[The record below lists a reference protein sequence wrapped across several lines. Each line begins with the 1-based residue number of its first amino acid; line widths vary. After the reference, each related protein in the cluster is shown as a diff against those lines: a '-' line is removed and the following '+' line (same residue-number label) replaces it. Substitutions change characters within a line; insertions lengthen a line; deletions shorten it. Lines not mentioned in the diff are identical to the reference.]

1 MFVFPAFNDNYKT
14 RKRTFKCCNNC
25 RVKRV
30 KCQII
35 KDYEVSGCEYCRK
48 SGLQC
53 SLRSKHAPG
62 ENGAE
67 RVPRLPPLATQP
79 AQTLF
84 YQTSPQEYEVDMR
97 SRRDLQTNG
106 SPAQPGQNGN
116 IAQPIQSS
124 LQTVQTAVQPVSN
137 VQSGVQTPI
146 QPVQSHAQSNTI
158 ANPVQNI
165 ASAMAGTPTIP
176 QATYTLADQP
186 PSMALMAPVYQQP
199 TPPNMLSPYPSAQP
213 LITATFL
220 KQKHNFN
227 SVGRAADDIALWLL
241 NEIDYDMGPESGLR
255 NPLKVYPMLC
265 LIDAFTLS
273 LAEFLIQP
281 EDERQLVELF
291 MLKVNILWPLLPA
304 DEFWREYAAGTVPL
318 VLIYAMV
325 LAISRDVLA
334 EPILIRVFG
343 EADYQSKL
351 REFISALD
359 FKTRQIMLVMPQL
372 CPDFRYLKL
381 VVHLILLFHYTF
393 DRFGNEQMAA
403 DLTDAI
409 NIAVGMEIH
418 KKDTIVRV
426 AESKRDYVMNVWWC
440 LYVADRIDG
449 IVNARSLF
457 IRLDDFNLELPYRD
471 INLLKL
477 VQLARSV
484 ENMMLAVFRP
494 FDNNNIVLPLNK
506 MEIRYKMFDLDEFQK
521 MEFDICDKERI
532 NGFRPYDWGIQSI
545 AQLRTRI
552 NDYIAM
558 MQHFLYR
565 ILNNTVI
572 MIGQKIRLDNPHVP
586 NSIPQL
592 YVLQAINNVM
602 FYHKQLSPA
611 VCFQFPAVPYTLALC
626 STNLLIRRVRS
637 KFLPADKCAEMGL
650 DYEGNDPFKFEWDE
664 QIGFLEANYAP
675 KWWFIDH
682 YCQLVRQF
690 NERYLA
696 DDSAPPRSQVQLL
709 KIDFNSF
716 CFDILFKMLY
726 SDFYG

>member
-227 SVGRAADDIALWLL
+227 LDAL
-241 NEIDYDMGPESGLR
+241 
-255 NPLKVYPMLC
+255 PM
-265 LIDAFTLS
+265 
-273 LAEFLIQP
+273 
-281 EDERQLVELF
+281 
-291 MLKVNILWPLLPA
+291 
-304 DEFWREYAAGTVPL
+304 
-318 VLIYAMV
+318 
-325 LAISRDVLA
+325 IS
-334 EPILIRVFG
+334 PFG
-343 EADYQSKL
+343 
-351 REFISALD
+351 
-359 FKTRQIMLVMPQL
+359 
-372 CPDFRYLKL
+372 C
-381 VVHLILLFHYTF
+381 
-393 DRFGNEQMAA
+393 
-403 DLTDAI
+403 
-409 NIAVGMEIH
+409 
-418 KKDTIVRV
+418 
-426 AESKRDYVMNVWWC
+426 
-440 LYVADRIDG
+440 
-449 IVNARSLF
+449 
-457 IRLDDFNLELPYRD
+457 
-471 INLLKL
+471 
-477 VQLARSV
+477 
-484 ENMMLAVFRP
+484 
-494 FDNNNIVLPLNK
+494 
-506 MEIRYKMFDLDEFQK
+506 
-521 MEFDICDKERI
+521 
-532 NGFRPYDWGIQSI
+532 
-545 AQLRTRI
+545 
-552 NDYIAM
+552 
-558 MQHFLYR
+558 
-565 ILNNTVI
+565 
-572 MIGQKIRLDNPHVP
+572 
-586 NSIPQL
+586 
-592 YVLQAINNVM
+592 
-602 FYHKQLSPA
+602 
-611 VCFQFPAVPYTLALC
+611 
-626 STNLLIRRVRS
+626 
-637 KFLPADKCAEMGL
+637 
-650 DYEGNDPFKFEWDE
+650 
-664 QIGFLEANYAP
+664 
-675 KWWFIDH
+675 
-682 YCQLVRQF
+682 
-690 NERYLA
+690 
-696 DDSAPPRSQVQLL
+696 
-709 KIDFNSF
+709 
-716 CFDILFKMLY
+716 
-726 SDFYG
+726 